1 MLEIVVTSNLAAN
14 AAGGTVVTFD
24 MVTTQDAATDGS
36 ESGAGYPP
44 PLLQPVPVSTLR
56 TPGVPFQPVPVST
69 LRTPGVPFQ
78 PVPVSLLRTTGVPF
92 QPVPM
97 SLLRTT
103 GVPFQPVPVSLLR
116 TPGVPFQPVPVSTL
130 RTPGVPFQT
139 HALKKPPHNGLLL
152 GAHQLPSLEPPSQ
165 DLVPLLVPPTMR
177 LALSLVQL
185 MELPSKL

>member
-92 QPVPM
+92 QPVP
-97 SLLRTT
+97 
-103 GVPFQPVPVSLLR
+103 VSLLR